1 MGNDD
6 RSCSNTG
13 DRKKRKF
20 QSSSKCNML
29 FLLAPTRTAMAA
41 AGLREVIL
49 QARMENI
56 GLLTQSSVSPLQKK
70 KKKNL
75 PLCTKTVSS

>member
-6 RSCSNTG
+6 HSCSNTG
-13 DRKKRKF
+13 QEKKF
-20 QSSSKCNML
+20 QSSSNCNML

-56 GLLTQSSVSPLQKK
+56 GLHMQSPPPPKK
-70 KKKNL
+70 PFLHAKRE
-75 PLCTKTVSS
+75 